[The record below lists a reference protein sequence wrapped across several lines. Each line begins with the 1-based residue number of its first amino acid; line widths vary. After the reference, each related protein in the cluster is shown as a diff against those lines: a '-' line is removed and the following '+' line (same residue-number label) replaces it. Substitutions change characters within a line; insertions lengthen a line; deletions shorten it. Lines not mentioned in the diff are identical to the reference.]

1 MTDGLASTDGNPFS
15 IAEKLDAVALDV
27 LSGIQPFH
35 SKCAVERNWLGKFHF
50 EHGMLVLRVEAQ
62 NFTNHDNLGPLDINL
77 LDIGTPAY
85 MNRSNASEPMDRHLL
100 LWAKYR
106 F

>member
-1 MTDGLASTDGNPFS
+1 MPYEIGRNSFENPGTQYWNLS
-15 IAEKLDAVALDV
+15 VEKDIP
-27 LSGIQPFH
+27 S
-35 SKCAVERNWLGKFHF
+35 SWFHF
-50 EHGMLVLRVEAQ
+50 ERGMLVLRVEAQ

-85 MNRSNASEPMDRHLL
+85 MNRSNATEPMTRHLL